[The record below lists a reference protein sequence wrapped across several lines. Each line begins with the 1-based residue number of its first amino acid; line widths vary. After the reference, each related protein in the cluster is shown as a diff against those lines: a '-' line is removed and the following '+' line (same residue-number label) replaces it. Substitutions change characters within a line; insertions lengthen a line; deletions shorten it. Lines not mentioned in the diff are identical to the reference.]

1 MLPCGGGGQCPG
13 LSRALSNHRGPYK
26 MEGRVRVRKKRYDEG
41 SRDKSDIT
49 LKWPQAKESRQLL
62 EAEKAG
68 KQHLQKKPVLT
79 TP

>member
-1 MLPCGGGGQCPG
+1 MGEVG
-13 LSRALSNHRGPYK
+13 SALDYLGPYLITEVLTK
-26 MEGRVRVRKKRYDEG
+26 WKRVRVRKKRYDEG

-49 LKWPQAKESRQLL
+49 LKWPQTKESRQLL

-68 KQHLQKKPVLT
+68 KQQLQRKPVLT